1 MHPIRNSRWIKPA
14 VLTLLALGLAAQTPP
29 PPYKDIPQNMK
40 QYFVGFLV
48 EGAKAP
54 QPQAAN
60 EPDPLV
66 AKHLAYIR
74 SQVEAGKFLLVGP
87 FLDKDRIRGMA
98 IVNAASVEEA
108 RQILNGDPMVKS
120 GRMTIEVHP
129 AMLPDVSA
137 VRVDYANTK

>member
-14 VLTLLALGLAAQTPP
+14 VLTLLAMALAAQTP

-66 AKHLAYIR
+66 AKHLAYMR

-137 VRVDYANTK
+137 VRMDYDKTK

>member
-29 PPYKDIPQNMK
+29 PYKDFPQNMK

-48 EGAKAP
+48 EGAKSP
-54 QPQAAN
+54 QPQTAN
-60 EPDPLV
+60 EPDPLT

-74 SQVEAGKFLLVGP
+74 SQIEAGKYLLAGP
-87 FLDKDRIRGMA
+87 FLDNDRIRGMV
-98 IVNAASVEEA
+98 IVKAANVEEA
-108 RQILNGDPMVKS
+108 RQLLNGDPLVKA
-120 GRMTIEVHP
+120 GRSNVEVHP

-137 VRVDYANTK
+137 VRVDYGTAK